1 MKRIS
6 PVVLLLAAT
15 AACGGGSDTSDVGA
29 ADNSPAPAASGAT
42 GGNAS
47 GAAQTFLL
55 MGNDNDEF
63 VPETVNVRV
72 GTLTLTLKNGN
83 VPHNVAFRDDTLE
96 GIPTISGEETKS
108 TTLTFAKAGTYDFTC
123 TIHPGMD
130 GKIVV
135 S

>member
-1 MKRIS
+1 VKRIL
-6 PVVLLLAAT
+6 PVVLLLTAAT
-15 AACGGGSDTSDVGA
+15 ACGGGSDAPDASDAGVA
-29 ADNSPAPAASGAT
+29 ESSSAPAATGAP
-42 GGNAS
+42 GGT
-47 GAAQTFLL
+47 AAQTFLL

-63 VPETVNVRV
+63 VPKTVNAKV

-83 VPHNVAFRDDTLE
+83 VPHNVVFRDDAFE
-96 GIPTISGEETKS
+96 GIPTISGDETAS
-108 TTLTFAKAGTYDFTC
+108 TTLTFPKAGTYDFTC

>member
-1 MKRIS
+1 VKRIL
-6 PVVLLLAAT
+6 PVVLLLTAAT
-15 AACGGGSDTSDVGA
+15 ACGGGSDASDAGV
-29 ADNSPAPAASGAT
+29 ADSSPAASGAP
-42 GGNAS
+42 GGT
-47 GAAQTFLL
+47 AAQTFLL

-63 VPETVNVRV
+63 VPKTVNVKV

-83 VPHNVAFRDDTLE
+83 VPHNVVFRDDTLE
-96 GIPTISGEETKS
+96 GIPTISGDETKS
-108 TTLTFAKAGTYDFTC
+108 TTLTFGEAGTYDFTC